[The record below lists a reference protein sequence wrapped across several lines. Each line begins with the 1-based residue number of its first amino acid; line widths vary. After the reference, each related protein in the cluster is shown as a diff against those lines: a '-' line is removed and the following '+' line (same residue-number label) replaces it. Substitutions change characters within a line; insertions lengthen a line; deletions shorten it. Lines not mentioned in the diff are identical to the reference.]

1 MRGRQGLLRSLPI
14 QKSPLY
20 LLPVHGRRPPQ
31 AGKIRQF
38 CRRSE
43 TGATS
48 PLIVDAISPELLDL
62 ALKDSYAYSDDAHT
76 PAKGPALGVEL
87 QVAEQSRS
95 LELPSLSSSSS
106 FQPPEP
112 PVLTPTDNSFM
123 LDMVDF
129 DSVLSG
135 LEECGEG
142 PVDSTLVEQLSVPAA
157 DSIPLPPR
165 HLTTVASCNSCSSS
179 RSSYQCMKNVLRLHE
194 EVESRRSATS
204 MAPVDQWLSFQK
216 AVLRQCRDI
225 LGCGSCHGISEIA
238 MLLITVC
245 GRLLDGFHGGLGQRS
260 GTHGP
265 NHGPSHSSHRYNG
278 KVLIGEYG
286 VDCPQEQTLLISNVM
301 ELRLR
306 DLHSVLTQLGEI
318 AMCEG
323 WDKHVA
329 RLHQICADVQKE
341 IVGLRKSTEYIM
353 DEW

>member
-1 MRGRQGLLRSLPI
+1 M
-14 QKSPLY
+14 
-20 LLPVHGRRPPQ
+20 
-31 AGKIRQF
+31 
-38 CRRSE
+38 
-43 TGATS
+43 
-48 PLIVDAISPELLDL
+48 DAISPELLDL

-76 PAKGPALGVEL
+76 PAKGPALDPEL

-106 FQPPEP
+106 FPPPEP
-112 PVLTPTDNSFM
+112 PGLTPPDNSFM

-135 LEECGEG
+135 LGECGQG
-142 PVDSTLVEQLSVPAA
+142 PVDSTLVEQLSVSAA
-157 DSIPLPPR
+157 DSIPLPPK

-194 EVESRRSATS
+194 EVESRRSATG

-245 GRLLDGFHGGLGQRS
+245 GRLLDGFHGGLRQRS

-265 NHGPSHSSHRYNG
+265 NHGPSHSYHRYNG

-286 VDCPQEQTLLISNVM
+286 VDCPQEQTLLIANVM

-318 AMCEG
+318 ATCEG